1 MRELE
6 NGLGRKSGEREKG
19 ETMTGSGPFWNR
31 NSKEGGV
38 FWFLVLLFCFFF
50 FFLKKKIIESESFKK
65 PKTPTGE
72 RYRELRRATPLATLW
87 RVWRMR

>member
-1 MRELE
+1 MVL
-6 NGLGRKSGEREKG
+6 SF
-19 ETMTGSGPFWNR
+19 T
-31 NSKEGGV
+31 
-38 FWFLVLLFCFFF
+38 VLLFF